1 MINHLNRSNTCQSC
15 LVLSLVLYFGIGAI
29 GHSESLQK
37 VDPKYDASIEKKTL
51 KGGIQ
56 KSHSPNPLQSSLLHK
71 INKQPLTD
79 SLSNEMLQN
88 SASRSIGVIG
98 VLFQLRKGNLPIIK
112 YVFPNTPASKAGL
125 QVGDYIVAVD
135 GTPTIDLEREEIY
148 GSIIGTPN
156 TPVNISLKRADSF
169 FVKKLM
175 RIDVTDIPDYATRSK
190 YLREL

>member
-71 INKQPLTD
+71 INKQP
-79 SLSNEMLQN
+79 
-88 SASRSIGVIG
+88 
-98 VLFQLRKGNLPIIK
+98 
-112 YVFPNTPASKAGL
+112 
-125 QVGDYIVAVD
+125 
-135 GTPTIDLEREEIY
+135 
-148 GSIIGTPN
+148 
-156 TPVNISLKRADSF
+156 
-169 FVKKLM
+169 
-175 RIDVTDIPDYATRSK
+175 
-190 YLREL
+190 